1 MVAQS
6 QKDHRTKIK
15 TVLDKNPQFKKK
27 PDEDPL
33 CLVMVQGSE
42 AVSAPYYM
50 DVVMIADRGVEIDPK
65 LMINTPATVY
75 IRVED
80 RAGLH
85 NQFNFTYQ
93 QRKGVFQTF
102 IKQDR
107 FHRRIGHDY
116 NMYAGRIVPGFQIMD
131 QEVRYRIFEKSEMN
145 FLSVLKDCT
154 ETFKPLPLASGYMD
168 TSRLTPDGPDG
179 LPKMEHCVQY
189 GESTF
194 NFLSR
199 LMNRFSLW
207 YYFDHGGDGDLEKMV
222 IGTGHI
228 AMGSRDPKD
237 RSDKSF
243 PRCDI
248 FETFPDRRDI
258 EKDLIVQDWQ
268 FVNGVSRVYTPAP
281 RRTRTSDFNTV
292 ISTQPIQSEDNN
304 DTQITKDFDII
315 NPSESVP
322 ISNLHGSTE
331 SNYIQESF
339 PDSTIYKDGDA
350 TNDAT
355 TALEIAEGQVFA
367 LSGVSKN
374 TTFYAGKRFLY
385 QGLKEDNRFH
395 TEQLIV
401 RMSFNAYDRDYM
413 NIITRE
419 AAFGFAALLDDLFV
433 QPATSFATQFGSNT
447 SPDFATAMAAAGLQ
461 EAINNLR
468 ENAWVTANST
478 AAQKA
483 SQDALAPSIGFGTY
497 FAAGMAG
504 YASAFLPNATSILQ
518 DLLSLFQGTVDVLSV
533 AVETLVKGVLVIP
546 IIFAKLAGHDLAGD
560 IHRQFVKTT
569 DKIDL
574 FLKRLLYVPTVDA
587 FSACFVSE
595 PLEKG
600 LIGPP
605 LPTARNAQIFGPH
618 LATVIGKNGIDLAPG
633 NIWADKL
640 GRVRVRFP
648 WDRTPLGAEVPFN
661 RESSEWTDA
670 MAKPQYLVGT
680 DTAWLR
686 VSDAWAGLRQFGT
699 QFLPRVGDEVVVSFI
714 DSDPDRPIIT
724 GRVYNSYNR
733 DANHPF
739 PPQGDT
745 TSIDDM
751 QSLRKLQGTKDWNY
765 SGIKTRSMPLKATEK
780 DRFHLLRFDDTKD
793 KEQYLIRSQRRLD
806 ITALERRYESISS
819 DRHLTVG
826 GVDPKTHTVAGNY
839 FAKAFKDYNL
849 HVGDPSAP
857 FLSGNRKT
865 KLEAAESL
873 AVGQNSDESIGGNW
887 SVSVGGGPTGGGQVS
902 ISALLGTGIISL
914 SSLTNITLMCTPA
927 SSIVITPAAI
937 SIMAP
942 KINLI
947 GQVSGPVPVPI
958 PPPVPLPPAPAIPAV
973 PQAPTDPTPAD
984 PGDKPVP
991 PKE

>member
-1 MVAQS
+1 MAQS

-15 TVLDKNPQFKKK
+15 TVIDNNPDFKKK
-27 PDEDPL
+27 SDEDPL

-65 LMINTPATVY
+65 LMINTPATVF

-80 RAGLH
+80 RAGIE
-85 NQFNFTYQ
+85 NQTTFTYE
-93 QRKGVFQTF
+93 QRKGVFQSF

-107 FHRRIGHDY
+107 FHRLIGHDY

-131 QEVRYRIFEKSEMN
+131 QEVRYRIFEKSEMT
-145 FLSVLKDCT
+145 FLSVLDACT
-154 ETFKPLPLASGYMD
+154 ASFKPLQLASGYMD
-168 TSRLTPDGPDG
+168 TSRLSAND

-199 LMNRFSLW
+199 LMSRFSLW
-207 YYFDHGGDGDLEKMV
+207 YYFDHDGPGDLEKMV

-228 AMGSRDPKD
+228 AMGSRDPND

-243 PRCDI
+243 PRCKL
-248 FETFPDRRDI
+248 FRTFPDRRDI
-258 EKDLIVQDWQ
+258 VTDLIVQDWQ

-292 ISTQPIQSEDNN
+292 ISTQPIQSADNT
-304 DTQITKDFDII
+304 DTRVTKDFDII
-315 NPSESVP
+315 QPSESVVDH
-322 ISNLHGSTE
+322 LQASTE
-331 SNYIQESF
+331 TNYIQESF
-339 PDSTIYKDGDA
+339 PDSTIYKDEDA
-350 TNDAT
+350 TSDAK
-355 TALEIAEGQVFA
+355 TALEIYEGQVFA

-385 QGLKEDNRFH
+385 EGLREDNRFR
-395 TEQLIV
+395 TEQLITQ
-401 RMSFNAYDRDYM
+401 MAFNAYDRDYI
-413 NIITRE
+413 NIITRA

-433 QPATSFATQFGSNT
+433 QPATSFAAQFGSNQ

-461 EAINNLR
+461 ETIAAKL
-468 ENAWVTANST
+468 EEAWAPANTTAG
-478 AAQKA
+478 QDA
-483 SQDALAPSIGFGTY
+483 SQSPPTPFGTY
-497 FAAGMAG
+497 FAGGMAG
-504 YASAFLPNATSILQ
+504 YAAAFLPNATSVLQ
-518 DLLSLFQGTVDVLSV
+518 DLLPLFQGTINVLSKV
-533 AVETLVKGVLVIP
+533 LETVVTGVLAIP

-560 IHRQFVKTT
+560 IHRVFAGFT
-569 DKIDL
+569 DKADRL
-574 FLKRLLYVPTVDA
+574 LKRWLYVPTNDA

-618 LATVIGKNGIDLAPG
+618 LATVIGSNGIDLSRG

-648 WDRTPLGAEVPFN
+648 WDRTPAGAEAALNDPLN
-661 RESSEWTDA
+661 ASAEWTDA

-686 VSDAWAGLRQFGT
+686 VADAWAGLFKFGT
-699 QFLPRVGDEVVVSFI
+699 QFLPRVGDEVIVSFI

-724 GRVYNSYNR
+724 GRVYNSYNQ

-739 PPQGDT
+739 PDQSDET
-745 TSIDDM
+745 KIENM
-751 QSLRKLQGTKDWNY
+751 ESLRKLHGSSNWNY
-765 SGIKTRSMPLKATEK
+765 SGIKTRSMPLKKEDK

-806 ITALERRYESISS
+806 ITALEKRYESISS

-826 GVDPKTHTVAGNY
+826 GIDPKTHMVGGTY
-839 FAKAFKDYNL
+839 FAKIFKDYNL
-849 HVGDPSAP
+849 HVGDPAALP
-857 FLSGNRKT
+857 KQSGNRST
-865 KLEAAESL
+865 KLENDDSL
-873 AVGQNSDESIGGNW
+873 DVSGNVDQLIGGHW
-887 SVSVGGGPTGGGQVS
+887 TVEVGSNPIAGPSQIT
-902 ISALLGTGIISL
+902 LLANGIPGAIVL
-914 SSLTNITLMCTPA
+914 SGITNITLMTGA
-927 SSIVITPAAI
+927 SAITITPVAI
-937 SIMAP
+937 SITSP
-942 KINLI
+942 VINLV
-947 GQVSGPVPVPI
+947 GTVLG
-958 PPPVPLPPAPAIPAV
+958 PPPSPMPTPVTLPPAVPMPAV
-973 PQAPTDPTPAD
+973 PVLPNDPTPAD
-984 PGDKPVP
+984 PGDEPKP